1 MNVIEIFFDTNTIRP
16 SLKNYVDFRLNNTFD
31 DFVDFIGSK
40 DLIEHCSIN
49 ICQIVFLEIEKQ
61 ITDEFYKNVEVLR
74 YFPSITEDS
83 YKYEKEF
90 IVNLKE
96 KIAEYVENNHINVV
110 EIPTSEESY
119 LKIIDRAV
127 NKKKPFVG
135 DKGDSD
141 KGFKD
146 AIQWDTIIEYS
157 KQVDSGNFILITDN
171 KSDFDLSLEKE
182 FRDIAEKN
190 IKIFTSIGEAQ
201 DYILKINNMHSD
213 YNFVK
218 NDIAKMFSEGTLLTF
233 IEDKIA
239 EREYE
244 IDNIESVDNV
254 VDLGNNLYEFNLYID
269 EEHQVFYTVECQLI
283 NDTLINTDIIICL

>member
-1 MNVIEIFFDTNTIRP
+1 MNVIEIFFDTNAIRP
-16 SLKNYVDFRLNNTFD
+16 SLKNYVDFHLNNTFS

-40 DLIEHCSIN
+40 DLIENCSIN
-49 ICQIVFLEIEKQ
+49 ICQIVFLEIQKQ

-83 YKYEKEF
+83 YKREKEF
-90 IVNLKE
+90 IVHLKE
-96 KIAEYVENNHINVV
+96 KIDEYVENNHINIIK
-110 EIPTSEESY
+110 IPTSEESY

-157 KQVDSGNFILITDN
+157 KQVSSEHFILITDN
-171 KSDFDLSLEKE
+171 KSDFDSTLEKE
-182 FRDIAEKN
+182 FRDITEKN

-201 DYILKINNMHSD
+201 DYILKINNMHSN
-213 YNFVK
+213 YNFVNK
-218 NDIAKMFSEGTLLTF
+218 LIGKMFAEGTLLSF
-233 IEDKIA
+233 VEDKIT

-254 VDLGNNLYEFNLYID
+254 VDLGNNLYEFNLYVD
-269 EEHQVFYTVECQLI
+269 DEHQMFYTVECQLI
-283 NDTLINTDIIICL
+283 DDTLINTDIIICL

>member
-1 MNVIEIFFDTNTIRP
+1 M
-16 SLKNYVDFRLNNTFD
+16 
-31 DFVDFIGSK
+31 
-40 DLIEHCSIN
+40 
-49 ICQIVFLEIEKQ
+49 
-61 ITDEFYKNVEVLR
+61 
-74 YFPSITEDS
+74 
-83 YKYEKEF
+83 
-90 IVNLKE
+90 
-96 KIAEYVENNHINVV
+96 
-110 EIPTSEESY
+110 
-119 LKIIDRAV
+119 
-127 NKKKPFVG
+127 NKKKTFVG

-182 FRDIAEKN
+182 FRDITEKN

-201 DYILKINNMHSD
+201 DYILKVNNMHSD

-254 VDLGNNLYEFNLYID
+254 VDLGNNLYEFNLYTD

>member
-1 MNVIEIFFDTNTIRP
+1 MNVIEIFFDTNAIRP

-49 ICQIVFLEIEKQ
+49 ICQIVFFEIEKQ

-83 YKYEKEF
+83 YKREKEF

-146 AIQWDTIIEYS
+146 AIQWDSIIEYS

-182 FRDIAEKN
+182 FRDITEKN

>member
-1 MNVIEIFFDTNTIRP
+1 MNVIEIFFDTNAIRP

-40 DLIEHCSIN
+40 DLFEHCSIN

-83 YKYEKEF
+83 YKREKEF

-182 FRDIAEKN
+182 FRDITEKN

-213 YNFVK
+213 YSFVK
-218 NDIAKMFSEGTLLTF
+218 NEIAKMFSEGTLLTF

-269 EEHQVFYTVECQLI
+269 DEHQVFYTVECQLI
-283 NDTLINTDIIICL
+283 KDTLINTDIIIWL